1 MAERLSVLVF
11 ARYPAVRAGLREL
24 LASAGFAIADEI
36 GANEHAA
43 PVAVADV
50 LVADLAGSPG
60 GRDADDGIDAF
71 IDAVAAELPAVY
83 LVDSAA
89 VVAFGREHAP
99 ARGWLQRDA
108 DGDRIA
114 AAVRAVAAGMIV
126 IDPALVRGREGAA
139 PAAAFDRLREP
150 DAAPAASLTD
160 RELDVLRLV
169 ASGLPNKGIALALGI
184 SEHTVKFH
192 LGSVLA
198 KLDARSRTE
207 AVTIAARTGLLAL

>member
-1 MAERLSVLVF
+1 MVERLNVLVF

-24 LASAGFAIADEI
+24 LVAAGMDVVDEI
-36 GANEHAA
+36 GANEPATPIAA
-43 PVAVADV
+43 ADV
-50 LVADLAGSPG
+50 LVADLAGRPG
-60 GRDADDGIDAF
+60 GDDEGGDAF
-71 IDAVAAELPAVY
+71 VDAIAADLPTVY

-89 VVAFGREHAP
+89 RIALGGDDEP
-99 ARGWLQRDA
+99 ARGWLPRDA
-108 DGDRIA
+108 DGERIA
-114 AAVRAVAAGMIV
+114 VAVRAVAADMVV
-126 IDPALVRGREGAA
+126 IDPVFLRSPAGTPALTLIDVLGARDA
-139 PAAAFDRLREP
+139 P
-150 DAAPAASLTD
+150 PAASLTD

-198 KLDARSRTE
+198 KLDAHSRTE